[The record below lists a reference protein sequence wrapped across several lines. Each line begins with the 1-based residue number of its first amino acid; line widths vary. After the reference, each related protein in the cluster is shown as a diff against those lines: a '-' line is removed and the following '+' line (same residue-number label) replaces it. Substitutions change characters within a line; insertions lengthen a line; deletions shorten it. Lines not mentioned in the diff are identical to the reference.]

1 MSVLVPHLLLFGD
14 ANAAQAASLLH
25 AAGYKVS
32 NVDADAADQIGRK
45 PDVDAIVVQLPAL
58 AAVAVVRRI
67 ESCRR
72 DVKIVVVCSDHEAV
86 RRALPS
92 IRVIVIRPEEAEDD
106 LVSAVDL
113 VLVTQRMRR
122 TG

>member
-1 MSVLVPHLLLFGD
+1 MSLLAPHLLLFAD
-14 ANAAQAASLLH
+14 TRASQTTSLLRT
-25 AAGYKVS
+25 AGYKVS
-32 NVDADAADQIGRK
+32 NVGISAADQIAGR

-72 DVKIVVVCSDHEAV
+72 DVKIVVLCSEYDAV

-92 IRVIVIRPEEAEDD
+92 VRVIVLRPEEAGDD
-106 LVSAVDL
+106 LVSTIDL
-113 VLVTQRMRR
+113 VLVAQQMRR

>member
-1 MSVLVPHLLLFGD
+1 MSLLAPHLLLFAD
-14 ANAAQAASLLH
+14 ARASQTTAVLRAAD
-25 AAGYKVS
+25 YKVS
-32 NVDADAADQIGRK
+32 VVDVAAADQIAGR
-45 PDVDAIVVQLPAL
+45 PDVDAIVVQLSTL

-72 DVKIVVVCSDHEAV
+72 DVKIVVVSSEYEAV

-92 IRVIVIRPEEAEDD
+92 VRVSVIPPEEAGGD

-113 VLVTQRMRR
+113 ALVAHQMRR

>member
-1 MSVLVPHLLLFGD
+1 MSLLAPHLLLFAD
-14 ANAAQAASLLH
+14 ARASQTTSLLR
-25 AAGYKVS
+25 AADYKVS
-32 NVDADAADQIGRK
+32 SVDVAVADQIAGR
-45 PDVDAIVVQLPAL
+45 PDVDAIVIQLPPL

-72 DVKIVVVCSDHEAV
+72 DVKIVVICPEYDAV

-92 IRVIVIRPEEAEDD
+92 VRVIVLRSEEAAND
-106 LVSAVDL
+106 LVSTIDL
-113 VLVTQRMRR
+113 ILVAQQMRR

>member
-1 MSVLVPHLLLFGD
+1 MSVLAPHLLLFAD
-14 ANAAQAASLLH
+14 TRAAKTTSLLR
-25 AAGYKVS
+25 AADYKVS
-32 NVDADAADQIGRK
+32 SVELAAADQLAGR
-45 PDVDAIVVQLPAL
+45 PDVDAIVVQLSAL

-72 DVKIVVVCSDHEAV
+72 DVKIVVVTSECDAV

-92 IRVIVIRPEEAEDD
+92 VRVAVIQPDD
-106 LVSAVDL
+106 AGGDL
-113 VLVTQRMRR
+113 ISTIDLMLMAHQMRR